1 MKIKKTIGYFFIFFG
16 ILNFI
21 LGFLGI
27 LFRDQNLLIKIN
39 ISLLLLLIGIWLTN
53 KNWLSIIIPIFIGVG
68 IIAYQ
73 YFKFTDAQIKEII
86 GYFKNANYYFVS
98 LAVFVGFLGNA
109 LRSYRWKYMLNHLG
123 YESSFQN
130 NFMAVNIGYLLNLT
144 VPKSG
149 EISRA
154 LIVKKYNNIPFDK
167 GFGTIVAERII
178 DMFFLLFFML
188 LAILLQFK
196 IVKAF
201 ILDKIPM
208 QLMFFILLIGI
219 VSFVVFILI
228 YKYSKLKIVILFKEK
243 ISGLKEG
250 LLSIIHMKEKW
261 TYLFQT
267 VLIWTS
273 YLVTYYFATK
283 VIPET
288 SSLSLGPILTSFV
301 VGSIAIAFTNSGF
314 GAYPFLTSK
323 VLLFYAIAEPAGAA
337 FGWIIWTSQMLLVL
351 LLGLLSFLFLPIL
364 NRK

>member
-1 MKIKKTIGYFFIFFG
+1 MGV
-16 ILNFI
+16 
-21 LGFLGI
+21 
-27 LFRDQNLLIKIN
+27 
-39 ISLLLLLIGIWLTN
+39 
-53 KNWLSIIIPIFIGVG
+53 SIII
-68 IIAYQ
+68 YQ
-73 YFKFTDAQIKEII
+73 YSKFTDAQINEIV
-86 GYFKNANYYFVS
+86 GYFKNADYFYVC
-98 LAVFVGFLGNA
+98 LAVFFGFVGNA
-109 LRSYRWKYMLNHLG
+109 IRAYRWKYMLNHLG
-123 YESSFQN
+123 YDSSFQN

-167 GFGTIVAERII
+167 GFGTIVAERLI
-178 DMFFLLFFML
+178 DMIFLLFFML
-188 LAILLQFK
+188 LSVVLQFK

-201 ILDKIPM
+201 ILDKIPL
-208 QLMFFILLIGI
+208 QLITLLSIVGI
-219 VSFVVFILI
+219 VFLIVFILI
-228 YKYSKLKIVILFKEK
+228 YKYSKLRIVALFKEK

-261 TYLFQT
+261 KYFFQT
-267 VLIWTS
+267 LLIWIS
-273 YLVTYYFATK
+273 YLVTYYIATK

-288 SSLSLGPILTSFV
+288 STLTFEAIITCFV

-323 VLLFYAIAEPAGAA
+323 VLLFYAIAEPAGTA

-351 LLGLLSFLFLPIL
+351 LLGLLSFLLLPVL

>member
-1 MKIKKTIGYFFIFFG
+1 MKNQVSK
-16 ILNFI
+16 
-21 LGFLGI
+21 
-27 LFRDQNLLIKIN
+27 
-39 ISLLLLLIGIWLTN
+39 
-53 KNWLSIIIPIFIGVG
+53 WLSILIPILLGVG
-68 IIAYQ
+68 IIVYQ
-73 YFKFTDAQIKEII
+73 YSKFTDAQINEIV
-86 GYFKNANYYFVS
+86 GYFKNADYFYVG
-98 LAVFVGFLGNA
+98 LAVFVGFIGNA
-109 LRSYRWKYMLNHLG
+109 IRAYRWKYMLDHLG
-123 YESSFQN
+123 YDSSFQN

-167 GFGTIVAERII
+167 GFGTIVAERLI
-178 DMFFLLFFML
+178 DMIFLLFFML
-188 LAILLQFK
+188 LSVILQFK

-201 ILDKIPM
+201 ILDKIPLHLIM
-208 QLMFFILLIGI
+208 LLSIFG
-219 VSFVVFILI
+219 FVFLVIFILI
-228 YKYSKLKIVILFKEK
+228 YKYSKLKIVAVFKEK

-261 TYLFQT
+261 KYFFQT
-267 VLIWTS
+267 ILIWVS
-273 YLVTYYFATK
+273 YLITYYVATK

-288 SSLSLGPILTSFV
+288 STLTFEAIITCFV

-323 VLLFYAIAEPAGAA
+323 VLLFYAIAEPAGTA

-351 LLGLLSFLFLPIL
+351 LLGLLSFLLLPIL

>member
-1 MKIKKTIGYFFIFFG
+1 M
-16 ILNFI
+16 
-21 LGFLGI
+21 
-27 LFRDQNLLIKIN
+27 
-39 ISLLLLLIGIWLTN
+39 
-53 KNWLSIIIPIFIGVG
+53 SITIPILLGVG
-68 IIAYQ
+68 IIVYQ
-73 YFKFTDAQIKEII
+73 YNKFTEAQIKEIV
-86 GYFKNANYYFVS
+86 GYFKNANYFYVV
-98 LAVFVGFLGNA
+98 LAVFIGFIGNA
-109 LRSYRWKYMLNHLG
+109 IRAYRWKYMLDHLG

-154 LIVKKYNNIPFDK
+154 LVVKKYNNIPFDK
-167 GFGTIVAERII
+167 GFGTIVAERIL

-188 LAILLQFK
+188 LSVLLQFK

-201 ILDKIPM
+201 ILDKIP
-208 QLMFFILLIGI
+208 LHLIALLSVIGI
-219 VSFVVFILI
+219 VSFIVFILI
-228 YKYSKLKIVILFKEK
+228 YKYSKLKIVALFKEK

-250 LLSIIHMKEKW
+250 LLSIFHMKEKW
-261 TYLFQT
+261 KYFFQT
-267 VLIWTS
+267 ILIWVS
-273 YLVTYYFATK
+273 YLITYYVATK

-288 SSLSLGPILTSFV
+288 SELTLRAIITCFV

-323 VLLFYAIAEPAGAA
+323 VLLFYAIAEPAGTA

-351 LLGLLSFLFLPIL
+351 ILGLLSFLLLPIL

>member
-1 MKIKKTIGYFFIFFG
+1 MKNHLSK
-16 ILNFI
+16 
-21 LGFLGI
+21 
-27 LFRDQNLLIKIN
+27 
-39 ISLLLLLIGIWLTN
+39 
-53 KNWLSIIIPIFIGVG
+53 WLSIIIPIALGIG

-73 YFKFTDAQIKEII
+73 YNKFTEAQIIEIE
-86 GYFKNANYYFVS
+86 GYFKNANYYYVI
-98 LAVFVGFLGNA
+98 LAVIIGFIGNA
-109 LRSYRWKYMLNHLG
+109 IRAYRWKYMLDHLG
-123 YESSFQN
+123 YESSFAN

-154 LIVKKYNNIPFDK
+154 VIVKKYNNIPFDK

-188 LAILLQFK
+188 LAVVLQFN

-201 ILDKIPM
+201 ILDKMPLHLIA
-208 QLMFFILLIGI
+208 ILLIAGTI
-219 VSFVVFILI
+219 GFIAFILI
-228 YKYSKLKIVILFKEK
+228 YRYSKLKIVTLFKEK

-250 LLSIIHMKEKW
+250 LLSVVHMKEKW
-261 TYLFQT
+261 KYFFQT
-267 VLIWTS
+267 LLIWGS
-273 YLVTYYFATK
+273 YILTYYVATK
-283 VIPET
+283 AIPET
-288 SSLSLGPILTSFV
+288 SVLTIGAIITSFV

-323 VLLFYAIAEPAGAA
+323 VLLFYAIAEPIGTA

-351 LLGLLSFLFLPIL
+351 ILGLLSFLFLPIL

>member
-1 MKIKKTIGYFFIFFG
+1 
-16 ILNFI
+16 L
-21 LGFLGI
+21 
-27 LFRDQNLLIKIN
+27 
-39 ISLLLLLIGIWLTN
+39 
-53 KNWLSIIIPIFIGVG
+53 KNQVSKWLSILIPILLGVG
-68 IIAYQ
+68 IIVYQ
-73 YFKFTDAQIKEII
+73 YSKFTDAQINEIV
-86 GYFKNANYYFVS
+86 GYFKNADYFYVG
-98 LAVFVGFLGNA
+98 LAVFVGFIGNA
-109 LRSYRWKYMLNHLG
+109 IRAYRWKYMLDHLG
-123 YESSFQN
+123 YDSSFQN

-167 GFGTIVAERII
+167 GFGTIVAERLI
-178 DMFFLLFFML
+178 DMIFLLFFML
-188 LAILLQFK
+188 LSVILQFK

-201 ILDKIPM
+201 ILDKIPLHLIM
-208 QLMFFILLIGI
+208 LLSIFG
-219 VSFVVFILI
+219 FVFLVIFILI
-228 YKYSKLKIVILFKEK
+228 YKYSKLKIVAVFKEK

-261 TYLFQT
+261 KYFFQT
-267 VLIWTS
+267 ILIWVS
-273 YLVTYYFATK
+273 YLITYYVATK

-288 SSLSLGPILTSFV
+288 STLTFEAIITCFV

-323 VLLFYAIAEPAGAA
+323 VLLFYAIAEPAGTA

-351 LLGLLSFLFLPIL
+351 LLGLLSFLLLPIL

>member
-1 MKIKKTIGYFFIFFG
+1 MK
-16 ILNFI
+16 N
-21 LGFLGI
+21 
-27 LFRDQNLLIKIN
+27 Q
-39 ISLLLLLIGIWLTN
+39 IS
-53 KNWLSIIIPIFIGVG
+53 KWLSILIPILLGIG
-68 IIAYQ
+68 IIIYQ
-73 YFKFTDAQIKEII
+73 YNQFTEAQINEIV
-86 GYFKNANYYFVS
+86 GYFKNANYFFVI
-98 LAVFVGFLGNA
+98 LAVFIGFIGNA
-109 LRSYRWKYMLNHLG
+109 LRAYRWKYMLDHLG
-123 YESSFQN
+123 YESNFQN

-188 LAILLQFK
+188 LAVILQFK

-201 ILDKIPM
+201 ILDKIPLH
-208 QLMFFILLIGI
+208 LMALLFTIGIAGFIL
-219 VSFVVFILI
+219 FILV
-228 YKYSKLKIVILFKEK
+228 YKYSKLKLVLLFKEK
-243 ISGLKEG
+243 VSGLKEG
-250 LLSIIHMKEKW
+250 LLSIFHMKEKW
-261 TYLFQT
+261 NYLFQSA
-267 VLIWTS
+267 LIWLS
-273 YLVTYYFATK
+273 YIITYYVATK

-288 SSLSLGPILTSFV
+288 SVLSVGAIVTCFV

-323 VLLFYAIAEPAGAA
+323 VLLFYAIAEPAGTA

-351 LLGLLSFLFLPIL
+351 ILGLLSFLLLPIL

>member
-1 MKIKKTIGYFFIFFG
+1 MKNQVSK
-16 ILNFI
+16 
-21 LGFLGI
+21 
-27 LFRDQNLLIKIN
+27 
-39 ISLLLLLIGIWLTN
+39 
-53 KNWLSIIIPIFIGVG
+53 WLSIVIPILLGIG
-68 IIAYQ
+68 IIVYQ
-73 YFKFTDAQIKEII
+73 YSKFTDAQINEII
-86 GYFKNANYYFVS
+86 GYFKNADYFYVC
-98 LAVFVGFLGNA
+98 LAVFVGFIGNA
-109 LRSYRWKYMLNHLG
+109 IRAYRWKYMLDHLG
-123 YESSFQN
+123 YDSSFQN

-167 GFGTIVAERII
+167 GFGTIVAERLI
-178 DMFFLLFFML
+178 DMIFLLFFML
-188 LAILLQFK
+188 LSVVLQFK

-201 ILDKIPM
+201 ILDKIPL
-208 QLMFFILLIGI
+208 QLMTLLSIFGILFLI
-219 VSFVVFILI
+219 VFVLI
-228 YKYSKLKIVILFKEK
+228 YKYSKLKIVAVFKEK

-261 TYLFQT
+261 KYFFQT
-267 VLIWTS
+267 ILIWIS
-273 YLVTYYFATK
+273 YLITYYIATK

-288 SSLSLGPILTSFV
+288 STLTFEAIITCFV

-323 VLLFYAIAEPAGAA
+323 VLLFYAIAEPAGTA

-351 LLGLLSFLFLPIL
+351 LLGLLSFLLLPIL